1 MRAIWVCIGFAPLHS
16 MIGYKILCSLLN
28 QSSTN
33 LKPIKAWSLICLL
46 GHFLIS
52 SWRYTFFRFYDIWWK
67 SVLYVFPCWFLQSL
81 LHVLSAFWLSAF
93 RGANKKSNMNL
104 KLALNKI
111 FNFSELYKE
120 LLILSSECAKH
131 FFRF

>member
-1 MRAIWVCIGFAPLHS
+1 MCIGFAPLHS

-52 SWRYTFFRFYDIWWK
+52 SWRCTFFRFYDIWWK
-67 SVLYVFPCWFLQSL
+67 SVLYMFPCWFLQSL